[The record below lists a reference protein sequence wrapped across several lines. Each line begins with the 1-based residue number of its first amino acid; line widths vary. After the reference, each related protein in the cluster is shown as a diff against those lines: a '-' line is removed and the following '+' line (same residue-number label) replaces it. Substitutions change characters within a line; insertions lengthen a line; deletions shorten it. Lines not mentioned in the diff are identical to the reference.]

1 MATRES
7 DRERGPVAGKVGR
20 AAAARRD
27 VTNVA
32 RV

>member
-7 DRERGPVAGKVGR
+7 DRERGQVAGIGR